1 MSGKKRDIISIRMRQ
16 IVLKKKKK
24 KESQRGF
31 VWSMDF
37 LNFKQKFMNKCFG
50 PKVYYFLTCNNNLF
64 SIVKPS

>member
-16 IVLKKKKK
+16 IVLKKK

-50 PKVYYFLTCNNNLF
+50 PKVLF
-64 SIVKPS
+64 FNM